1 MINHFSLDVFVNC
14 EKYITYSNFCNFK
27 IIHIFV
33 FEQYHRIK
41 NIRMENYS
49 IVIFI
54 LAVMIGLSAI
64 ADRIK
69 LPYPILL
76 IIAGIGVGF
85 IPSLPDITLN
95 PEVVFL
101 IFLPPL
107 LYDAAFNISF
117 TEFKTNINTIATL
130 SISLVF
136 ITATGIAVVAHYL
149 IDGMT
154 WPLSFVLGAILSA
167 TDAVAAMSITKGL
180 GLSHKTNTIL
190 EGESLVNDASALVAY
205 QFAVAA
211 VTGTAFVFWKAS
223 LQFFIL
229 MAGGV
234 LIGIIMSKI
243 LAFIIKRVHK
253 NNMVTI
259 SFMLLMPFI
268 TYLTAEE
275 LQVSGVIAVVILG
288 LAIARFSRKV
298 FPDNLKNQSK
308 SIWDII
314 IFLLNGLI
322 FILMGLQFPYVLHNI
337 DQSQILPY
345 IGYAF
350 IITLVALLLRM
361 GRVFSQRINLQKAV
375 EKGKG
380 RITEQALLDLK
391 NSLIISWSGMRGI
404 VSLAIAIGLPA
415 TLKNGTAFP
424 ERNEIIFISVAVVL
438 FTLLGQ
444 GLTLPWLVR
453 NLEKK

>member
-1 MINHFSLDVFVNC
+1 
-14 EKYITYSNFCNFK
+14 
-27 IIHIFV
+27 
-33 FEQYHRIK
+33 
-41 NIRMENYS
+41 MENYS

-54 LAVMIGLSAI
+54 MAIMVGLSAL
-64 ADRIK
+64 AGKIK

-76 IIAGIGVGF
+76 ISAGIAIGF
-85 IPSLPDITLN
+85 IPSLPSVSLN

-117 TEFKTNINTIATL
+117 REFKTNFNTISTL

-136 ITATGIAVVAHYL
+136 ITASGIAVTAHYL
-149 IDGMT
+149 IPGMT

-205 QFAVAA
+205 RFAVAA

-223 LQFFIL
+223 LEFAIL
-229 MAGGV
+229 MGGGLV
-234 LIGIIMSKI
+234 VGMAMSKI
-243 LAFIIKRVHK
+243 LAFIIKRVQD
-253 NNMVTI
+253 NSMVTI

-268 TYLTAEE
+268 TYLAAES
-275 LQVSGVIAVVILG
+275 LHVSGVIAVVILG
-288 LAIARFSRKV
+288 LAISRFSNKV
-298 FPDNLKNQSK
+298 FPDSLKQQSR

-322 FILMGLQFPYVLHNI
+322 FILIGLQFPYIARSI
-337 DQSQILPY
+337 DSNSLLPL

-350 IITLVALLLRM
+350 IITLVALGLRM
-361 GRVFSQRINLQKAV
+361 ARVFLQQINLQRAFR
-375 EKGKG
+375 KG
-380 RITEQALLDLK
+380 RGKITEHALLDLK

-415 TLKNGTAFP
+415 TLSNGDVFP
-424 ERNEIIFISVAVVL
+424 QRNIIIFISVVVVL
-438 FTLLGQ
+438 FTLIGQ
-444 GLTLPWLVR
+444 GLTLPFLVR
-453 NLEKK
+453 LLKLNKPE